1 MKTSQYE
8 LHAQIEQQ
16 HWWFLARRQIMVE
29 IVRRIAPA
37 KSRVVD
43 IGCGTGANLA
53 ALARDFT
60 CVGID
65 PSPVAIQLAQARFP
79 EIRFICGSASEG
91 LSPPCD
97 QASVYLLMDILEHV
111 RDDFLL
117 LSQVLSSVRPG
128 AHVLITVPAEPN
140 LWSAHDVSFG
150 HYRRY
155 DQARFERLW
164 SGLPVKTRLVSYYN
178 ARLYPLVKTIRTISR
193 FRGRAAGVAGTDFR
207 VPCPTINRALER
219 AFTGEA
225 RRLIGL
231 LEGRYRRGF
240 KRGVSLIAV
249 LERTEGTLAP
259 FERPADVAPD
269 LDFALGAAR

>member
-8 LHAQIEQQ
+8 LHARIEQQ
-16 HWWFLARRQIMVE
+16 HWWFLARRQIMAE
-29 IVRRIAPA
+29 LVRRIAPA
-37 KSRVVD
+37 KSSVVD

-65 PSPVAIQLAQARFP
+65 PSPVAIQLAQQRFP
-79 EIRFICGSASEG
+79 NIHFVCGSTSDG

-97 QASVYLLMDILEHV
+97 RANVYLLMDILEHV
-111 RDDFLL
+111 PDDFLL
-117 LSQVLSSVRPG
+117 LSQVLSSIRPG
-128 AHVLITVPAEPN
+128 AHVLITVPAEQN

-164 SGLPVKTRLVSYYN
+164 TGLPVTPRLVSYYN
-178 ARLYPLVKTIRTISR
+178 ARLYPIVKTIRTISR
-193 FRGRAAGVAGTDFR
+193 WRGHAAGVAGTDFR
-207 VPCPTINRALER
+207 VPHPTINRALER

-225 RRLIGL
+225 RRLVGM
-231 LEGRYRRGF
+231 LEGRHRRGF

-269 LDFALGAAR
+269 PEFALGAVQ